1 MSDLSLPPQRHPA
14 GDLPGVEREVAH
26 GPVSVDTYAGPVHVE
41 WDPDAAVTPLGHL
54 AFFAHYLKVSGRF
67 DALMADC
74 PLAYASPNAPKPRD
88 VVGTAMLAIL
98 AGQWRYAH
106 MTALR
111 GDTINPPLLGM
122 TRVVSEDAVRRGLGR
137 IPGPEGAAWLCGH
150 LDDTVRP
157 ILTEPWILDAD
168 TTIKPLYGHQ
178 EGAEVGYNPHKPGR
192 PSHAYHTFAVA
203 GVRLV
208 LDVVLDAGN
217 RHHAK
222 HARPPLWDL
231 LGRLPRSHWPSLVRG
246 DRDWGSEPTMAGC
259 EQRGVDYLFKLRMA
273 RGVRKVVEKSMD
285 GPWEDAGQ
293 GWSGRESRL
302 RLGGWSRSR
311 RVILLRRRL
320 PDDAVGLVR
329 KTTDGQ
335 GELFWAEPGGGAAV
349 WEFAVLVTSL
359 DLEVRSLAQLY
370 RDRAD
375 SENLFDELKNQ
386 WGWAGFTTRDLDR
399 SQHMARLIALVYNW
413 WTLFVR
419 LADPDHHREAI
430 TSRPLLLHGVARQ
443 TRHAGQ
449 TRLTVTSSHGRRDRV
464 VQALRAIAAFF
475 ADLWQ
480 TAEQLTHAERW
491 SRILS
496 HALRKY
502 LHGRQLRSPPWLN
515 ASAPTPKG

>member
-1 MSDLSLPPQRHPA
+1 
-14 GDLPGVEREVAH
+14 
-26 GPVSVDTYAGPVHVE
+26 
-41 WDPDAAVTPLGHL
+41 
-54 AFFAHYLKVSGRF
+54 
-67 DALMADC
+67 
-74 PLAYASPNAPKPRD
+74 
-88 VVGTAMLAIL
+88 
-98 AGQWRYAH
+98 
-106 MTALR
+106 
-111 GDTINPPLLGM
+111 
-122 TRVVSEDAVRRGLGR
+122 
-137 IPGPEGAAWLCGH
+137 
-150 LDDTVRP
+150 
-157 ILTEPWILDAD
+157 
-168 TTIKPLYGHQ
+168 
-178 EGAEVGYNPHKPGR
+178 
-192 PSHAYHTFAVA
+192 VA

-208 LDVVLDAGN
+208 LDVAVEFGN

-222 HARPPLWDL
+222 HARPPLRHL
-231 LGRLPRSHWPSLVRG
+231 LGRLPRSHWPALVRG
-246 DRDWGSEPTMAGC
+246 DRDWGSEPTMASC
-259 EQRGVDYLFKLRMA
+259 EQEGVNYLFKLRMT
-273 RGVRKVVEKSMD
+273 RGVRKVVEKAMD

-302 RLGGWSRSR
+302 RLSGWSRSR

-320 PDDAVGLVR
+320 PDDALGLVR

-335 GELFWAEPGGGAAV
+335 GELFWAEPGAGAAV

-386 WGWAGFTTRDLDR
+386 WGWGGFTTHDLDR

-449 TRLTVTSSHGRRDRV
+449 TRLTVTSSHGRRDKV

-475 ADLWQ
+475 AELRR
-480 TAEQLTHAERW
+480 TAEQLTAAERW
-491 SRILS
+491 SRILA

-502 LHGRQLRSPPWLN
+502 LHGRQIRSPPRLN
-515 ASAPTPKG
+515 APAPTPTG